1 VHTVYSRWK
10 LLEVSLAPLQA
21 NPDALITAVKKGMMS
36 PVAAKRWFGI
46 DAPKRTVVTVSVP
59 VPSTKDAARPI
70 DVDEVVRREIA
81 RAQGR
86 IYL

>member
-1 VHTVYSRWK
+1 
-10 LLEVSLAPLQA
+10 
-21 NPDALITAVKKGMMS
+21 
-36 PVAAKRWFGI
+36 
-46 DAPKRTVVTVSVP
+46 